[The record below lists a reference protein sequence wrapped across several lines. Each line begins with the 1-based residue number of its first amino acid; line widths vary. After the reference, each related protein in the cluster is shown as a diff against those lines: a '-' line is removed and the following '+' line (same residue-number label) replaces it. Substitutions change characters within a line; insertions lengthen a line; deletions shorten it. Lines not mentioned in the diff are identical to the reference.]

1 MDDGAI
7 RRCLGD
13 IRWSPEIP
21 SPAGTVAILRTR
33 VEAAGADV
41 DEVDLYVI
49 RHGGQVRRTTDR
61 HRHGWDGN
69 FGARIDG
76 VVFYVVPQR
85 LAAGMAVG
93 HSALTVSRSPSS
105 ERLHWR
111 GQPGAQQDEREA
123 HHRAGADRLAE
134 RERAHGD

>member
-1 MDDGAI
+1 MSASLAQRQELARFGASVVASRGCACHAGRVDEGAI

-13 IRWSPEIP
+13 IEWSPEIP

-41 DEVDLYVI
+41 DEVDHYVI

-76 VVFYVVPQR
+76 VEFYVVPR
-85 LAAGMAVG
+85 
-93 HSALTVSRSPSS
+93 SALPPEWLSATR
-105 ERLHWR
+105 R
-111 GQPGAQQDEREA
+111 
-123 HHRAGADRLAE
+123 
-134 RERAHGD
+134 